1 MLSSNIKKL
10 GEESDSALNNE
21 VAIKIIETFKDN
33 FNALNILIFESNNEM
48 GASEM
53 PDINNIVKD
62 SLLVKQL
69 LKDDDCKTIQDEY
82 ALKN

>member
-1 MLSSNIKKL
+1 M
-10 GEESDSALNNE
+10 GEESDAALNNE